1 MSLIENC
8 SLKKGY
14 KQSVK
19 KYVNGD
25 ARFGEKKLRVV

>member
-1 MSLIENC
+1 MFKENP

-14 KQSVK
+14 KESAK
-19 KYVNGD
+19 KNVDGD